1 MPIIPITKEFVGV
14 TDIMKIFRCSYFK
27 AKIMLKD
34 AKKYDTEGAR
44 CIENQVPL
52 EKLLL
57 SLGIQNTNFWLRQQ
71 ILRRDLENGQNSGE

>member
-44 CIENQVPL
+44 CI
-52 EKLLL
+52 
-57 SLGIQNTNFWLRQQ
+57 
-71 ILRRDLENGQNSGE
+71 GETFALPWYPKY